1 MRILGILIYTM
12 VTRSTPHKPSTSSDI
27 QQIIWLYETCQKTL
41 ENFIS
46 YLYILDPGHKV
57 TSIHETPDC
66 FSVME
71 PHDEAQ
77 EKWSVQ
83 PQTPWCV
90 SCYCLGYKGQEIAE
104 TIEKKRKKKE
114 RQKRKDIVATY
125 GMFYHQ
131 FSDGYILQ
139 QTWKLVK
146 TNSNKSPAE
155 DPSNLTFPVRMTGS

>member
-27 QQIIWLYETCQKTL
+27 QQIIWLYETYQKTL

-71 PHDEAQ
+71 PRDEAQ

-83 PQTPWCV
+83 PQTPCCV
-90 SCYCLGYKGQEIAE
+90 SCYCFGYKVQEIAE
-104 TIEKKRKKKE
+104 TIEKKRKKRKTEKE
-114 RQKRKDIVATY
+114 GYCGYWRYVLSSLQWWVHLATNMETCEDQFKQKSCRRS
-125 GMFYHQ
+125 F
-131 FSDGYILQ
+131 
-139 QTWKLVK
+139 
-146 TNSNKSPAE
+146 
-155 DPSNLTFPVRMTGS
+155 